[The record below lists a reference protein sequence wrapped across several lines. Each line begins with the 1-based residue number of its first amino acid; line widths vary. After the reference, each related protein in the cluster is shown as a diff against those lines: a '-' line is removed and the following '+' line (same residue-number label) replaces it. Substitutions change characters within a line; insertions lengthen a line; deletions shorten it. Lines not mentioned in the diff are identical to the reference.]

1 MANKSAINPGKF
13 HLGFAFDFPPYQ
25 NEEYRDENEIKQ
37 MRWKTSVVMNRRAY
51 VGNVRMTEY
60 DGRVTTLSD
69 SIFKS
74 RTNKFDSFT
83 KDRRIDVAVGDGED
97 IVALAGFADM
107 LLQFK
112 QSTLHIINCSG
123 ASEFLEGTYKFKG
136 VDNQASVCSTSF
148 GVAWANKHGVY
159 FFDGRT
165 VTDLFARRGIK
176 RISPSTW
183 SAFAGDD
190 VLRLG
195 FFANDNAVIIINDDG
210 DSFLYDMVT
219 QSFTQGNTR
228 FIANDKT
235 NLVSA
240 WDGKLLLGFDAGSS
254 VMNVNEVVSN
264 ATLSAHNSKNFKY
277 VSREIDAGNPTQEK
291 KWKSVYVTF
300 RNSGSNKIKMSYNG
314 VNKGRDASLTP
325 IHLDANSKNMFGHTG
340 TYDYT
345 EADWKTVRFPIGSNE
360 YVIQIT
366 IESVNSSSVSVPYNF
381 EINDI
386 TLVYRDKSIK

>member
-13 HLGFAFDFPPYQ
+13 HLGYAFDFPPYQ

-37 MRWKTSVVMNRRAY
+37 LRWKTSVVMNRRAY

-60 DGRVTTLSD
+60 DGTTKNLSD

-97 IVALAGFADM
+97 IIALAGFADM

-148 GVAWANKHGVY
+148 GIAWANKHGVY

-165 VTDLFARRGIK
+165 VQDIFARRGVK
-176 RISPSTW
+176 RISPETW
-183 SAFAGDD
+183 SAFAGSD
-190 VLRLG
+190 VLRVG
-195 FFANDNAVIIINDDG
+195 FLANDNAVTICNDDG
-210 DSFLYDMVT
+210 DMFLYDMVT
-219 QSFTQGNTR
+219 QSFTEGKER
-228 FIANDKT
+228 FSSDLKANF
-235 NLVSA
+235 VSA
-240 WDGKLLLGFDAGSS
+240 WDGKLFIAYHAGSDKL
-254 VMNVNEVVSN
+254 NINEVSSN
-264 ATLSAHNSKNFKY
+264 ASINSHGSSNFKY

-291 KWKSVYVTF
+291 KWKSAYVTF
-300 RNSGSNKIKMSYNG
+300 RNAGSNKVALKFNG
-314 VNKGRDASLTP
+314 VNKSRDTSLTNL
-325 IHLDANSKNMFGHTG
+325 HLDANNKNLFGHTG

-345 EADWKTVRFPIGSNE
+345 DADWKTVRFPIGSNQ
-360 YVIQIT
+360 YVIQLT
-366 IESVNSSSVSVPYNF
+366 IEPVSGQTIPHDF
-381 EINDI
+381 EVNDI